1 MVRRNPGI
9 PHFIPP
15 RCAAGRPG
23 GKPKAR
29 IMPRLRIKHRTT
41 YTYSQPMSFG
51 EHRLMVRPRD
61 SHDLRLVSAELRI
74 LPVPTLRWIHDPFG
88 NSVTIAEF
96 SEMSTELS
104 FESEIVIE
112 RFPDDTTSLE
122 IEPYAQSLPFNYLDT
137 ELPDLAPAIARR
149 DSDPYGIVDLWAL
162 GFMAPGGPTDT
173 LSLLIRM
180 TESIRHDFT
189 YIAREAVGVQTAAET
204 LNLRSGTCRDYALLM
219 MEAVR
224 SLGIAAHFV
233 TGYLYDPA
241 LDAGN
246 SGNSDGGAAIL
257 GAGATHA
264 WCEVYLP
271 GLGWVSFDPTNGRY
285 GSEDLIRIGIARAPE
300 QAQPLSGL
308 LNGDPS
314 TALGM
319 DVQVSV
325 TREDG

>member
-1 MVRRNPGI
+1 
-9 PHFIPP
+9 
-15 RCAAGRPG
+15 
-23 GKPKAR
+23 
-29 IMPRLRIKHRTT
+29 MPRLRINHRTT
-41 YTYSQPMSFG
+41 YTYSEPMAFG

-61 SHDLRLVSAELRI
+61 SHDLRLISAELRI
-74 LPVPTLRWIHDPFG
+74 EPTPTLRWIHDPFG

-96 SEMSTELS
+96 SEMSAELS

-122 IEPYAQSLPFNYLDT
+122 IEAYAQSLPFNYLNT
-137 ELPDLAPAIARR
+137 ELPDLAPAIARH
-149 DSDPYGIVDLWAL
+149 DSDPFGVVDMWAL
-162 GFMAPGGPTDT
+162 GFTAPGGPTDT

-180 TESIRHDFT
+180 TESFKHDFT
-189 YIAREAVGVQTAAET
+189 YIAREAVGVQSAVET
-204 LNLRSGTCRDYALLM
+204 LTLRSGTCRDYALLM
-219 MEAVR
+219 MEGVR

-241 LDAGN
+241 LDTGGDGALTPAGDMST
-246 SGNSDGGAAIL
+246 SGTPIV

-308 LNGDPS
+308 LKGDGS
-314 TALGM
+314 TTLGM

-325 TREDG
+325 TREAA

>member
-1 MVRRNPGI
+1 M
-9 PHFIPP
+9 PP
-15 RCAAGRPG
+15 DRLPEH
-23 GKPKAR
+23 PKASD
-29 IMPRLRIKHRTT
+29 MPRLRINHRTT
-41 YTYSQPMSFG
+41 YTYSEPMAFG

-61 SHDLRLVSAELRI
+61 SHDLRLISAELRI
-74 LPVPTLRWIHDPFG
+74 VPTPTLRWIHDPFG
-88 NSVTIAEF
+88 NSITIADF

-112 RFPDDTTSLE
+112 RYPDDTTSLE
-122 IEPYAQSLPFNYLDT
+122 IEPYAQGMPFNYLDT
-137 ELPDLAPAIARR
+137 EYPDLAPAIARH
-149 DSDPYGIVDLWAL
+149 DSDPFGVVDIWAL
-162 GFMAPGGPTDT
+162 GFMTPGGGTDT

-180 TESIRHDFT
+180 TESIKNDFT
-189 YIAREAVGVQTAAET
+189 YIPRDAHGVQTAVET

-241 LDAGN
+241 LDNGPAAGQ
-246 SGNSDGGAAIL
+246 GLDGPIV

-271 GLGWVSFDPTNGRY
+271 GLGWVPFDPTNGRY
-285 GSEDLIRIGIARAPE
+285 GSDDLIRIGIARAPE

-308 LNGDPS
+308 LKGDPS

-325 TREDG
+325 TREVE

>member
-1 MVRRNPGI
+1 MRRQ
-9 PHFIPP
+9 
-15 RCAAGRPG
+15 RLRAD
-23 GKPKAR
+23 KPKAT

-41 YTYSQPMSFG
+41 YTYSQPMAFG

-61 SHDLRLVSAELRI
+61 SHDLRLISAALRI
-74 LPVPTLRWIHDPFG
+74 DPVPTLRWIHDPFG
-88 NSVTIAEF
+88 NSITIAEF
-96 SEMSTELS
+96 STMSTELTY
-104 FESEIVIE
+104 
-112 RFPDDTTSLE
+112 DTTSLE

-149 DSDPYGIVDLWAL
+149 DSDPFGNVDLWAL

-180 TESIRHDFT
+180 TESIKRDFT
-189 YIAREAVGVQTAAET
+189 YIAREAVGVQTASET

-241 LDAGN
+241 LDPG
-246 SGNSDGGAAIL
+246 DGGNGNGGNAGAGGGASTL
-257 GAGATHA
+257 GARATHA

-285 GSEDLIRIGIARAPE
+285 GSENLIRIGIARAPE

-308 LNGDPS
+308 LNGDAS
-314 TALGM
+314 TTLGM

-325 TREDG
+325 TREDV

>member
-1 MVRRNPGI
+1 VDA
-9 PHFIPP
+9 PP
-15 RCAAGRPG
+15 AP
-23 GKPKAR
+23 PSDNLKA
-29 IMPRLRIKHRTT
+29 ILMPRLRIKHRTT

-61 SHDLRLVSAELRI
+61 SHDLRLISAELRI
-74 LPVPTLRWIHDPFG
+74 APVPTLRWIHDPFG

-96 SEMSTELS
+96 SEISTELS

-149 DSDPYGIVDLWAL
+149 DSDPFGNVDLWAL

-180 TESIRHDFT
+180 TESIQHDFT

-241 LDAGN
+241 LDSGEGGRTAGV
-246 SGNSDGGAAIL
+246 GGSSPVL

-271 GLGWVSFDPTNGRY
+271 GLGWVPFDPTNGRY
-285 GSEDLIRIGIARAPE
+285 GGENLIRIGVARTPE

-308 LNGDPS
+308 LNGDAS
-314 TALGM
+314 TTLGM

>member
-1 MVRRNPGI
+1 
-9 PHFIPP
+9 
-15 RCAAGRPG
+15 
-23 GKPKAR
+23 
-29 IMPRLRIKHRTT
+29 MPRLRINHRTT

-61 SHDLRLVSAELRI
+61 SHDLRLISAELRI
-74 LPVPTLRWIHDPFG
+74 EPTPTLRWIHDPFG

-96 SEMSTELS
+96 SDMSTELS

-122 IEPYAQSLPFNYLDT
+122 IEAYAQALPFNYLDT
-137 ELPDLAPAIARR
+137 ELPDLASAIARH
-149 DSDPYGIVDLWAL
+149 DSDPYGTVDMWAL
-162 GFMAPGGPTDT
+162 GFTAPGGPTDT

-180 TESIRHDFT
+180 TESFKHDFT
-189 YIAREAVGVQTAAET
+189 YIAREAVGVQSAVET

-219 MEAVR
+219 MEGVR

-241 LDAGN
+241 LDTGEM
-246 SGNSDGGAAIL
+246 GNSDGSVVSGGGTPIVGAPIV

-308 LNGDPS
+308 LNGDAS
-314 TALGM
+314 TTLAM

-325 TREDG
+325 TREAA

>member
-1 MVRRNPGI
+1 
-9 PHFIPP
+9 
-15 RCAAGRPG
+15 
-23 GKPKAR
+23 
-29 IMPRLRIKHRTT
+29 MPRLRINHRTT
-41 YTYSQPMSFG
+41 YTYSEPMAFG

-61 SHDLRLVSAELRI
+61 SHDLRLISAELRI
-74 LPVPTLRWIHDPFG
+74 VPTPTLRWIHDPFG

-112 RFPDDTTSLE
+112 RYPDDTTSLE

-137 ELPDLAPAIARR
+137 EYPDLAPAIARR
-149 DSDPYGIVDLWAL
+149 DSDPSGVVDIWAL
-162 GFMAPGGPTDT
+162 GFTAPGGPTDT

-180 TESIRHDFT
+180 TESIKQDFT
-189 YIAREAVGVQTAAET
+189 YIARETAGVQTAAET
-204 LNLRSGTCRDYALLM
+204 LSLRSGTCRDYALLM

-233 TGYLYDPA
+233 TGYLYDPT
-241 LDAGN
+241 LDKGT
-246 SGNSDGGAAIL
+246 NSDAPVL

-308 LNGDPS
+308 LKGDPS

-325 TREDG
+325 TREET